1 MEKKDASCS
10 PNLLREA
17 RTCSASWPQA
27 RLAPMALTCAV
38 CYRGNLPRKKSEI
51 AAPIMTTP
59 VVATPTTASPS
70 SNTTVRAANI
80 PSTSRATTMP
90 TGPSL
95 AIRTKVTWPAE
106 LDTLLRGVGGQ
117 SFRMLFAEGTRLPCV
132 FVHKTRAVRK
142 LRLDTMSGTAQ
153 EVDAKTF
160 VDRGLGC
167 ELTNLEVSGKRFC
180 SLAFEAFP
188 DDAAMHDAFARTVS
202 AFLDGLQNARLSAA
216 KSMSYAI
223 WLGQFRM

>member
-1 MEKKDASCS
+1 MAGGIPLASHGVRWFFEGSAEDHLDLKKWFETTEPVAKSGAVGA
-10 PNLLREA
+10 P
-17 RTCSASWPQA
+17 SW
-27 RLAPMALTCAV
+27 T
-38 CYRGNLPRKKSEI
+38 PRKNDDPDVYLQIPGSEDLGI
-51 AAPIMTTP
+51 KWREGELQIKGR
-59 VVATPTTASPS
+59 TAVLGTQIFGEIHQGRVERWVKWSF
-70 SNTTVRAANI
+70 AK
-80 PSTSRATTMP
+80 MP
-90 TGPSL
+90 D
-95 AIRTKVTWPAE
+95 E
-106 LDTLLRGVGGQ
+106 
-117 SFRMLFAEGTRLPCV
+117 FRMLFAEGTRLPCV
-132 FVHKTRAVRK
+132 FVHKTRAIRK
-142 LRLDTMSGTAQ
+142 LRLDTMSGTAL

>member
-1 MEKKDASCS
+1 MEKKDAGCS
-10 PNLLREA
+10 PNLLRET

-117 SFRMLFAEGTRLPCV
+117 SAPGGMISGSPRGGYTP
-132 FVHKTRAVRK
+132 
-142 LRLDTMSGTAQ
+142 RLD
-153 EVDAKTF
+153 
-160 VDRGLGC
+160 C
-167 ELTNLEVSGKRFC
+167 
-180 SLAFEAFP
+180 
-188 DDAAMHDAFARTVS
+188 
-202 AFLDGLQNARLSAA
+202 
-216 KSMSYAI
+216 
-223 WLGQFRM
+223 